1 VHIIEIFFDKDT
13 KQPML
18 TLKTP
23 CAPKQS
29 FPTLHAFRPAV
40 QYFLKLVP
48 LALLEK
54 HIFIGMIF
62 FFHIPCT
69 YVVS

>member
-40 QYFLKLVP
+40 QYLLIFVP
-48 LALLEK
+48 LALLEN
-54 HIFIGMIF
+54 IFLLE
-62 FFHIPCT
+62 
-69 YVVS
+69 